1 MTSIRT
7 QGRRKKIDCHVFAK
21 LIATGSYLP
30 EKILTNNDLE
40 SMVDT
45 TDEWIRTRSGIEQRH
60 VAGEH
65 EATSD
70 LAVNAAQRA
79 LQNAGLTA
87 DDIDLIVVATT
98 TPDVIFPS
106 TACIVQDKLGAKNA
120 AAFDIQAVCSGFVY
134 ALSIVDKMLVS
145 GAHQRALV
153 IGAEI
158 YSRILNWNDR
168 GTCVL
173 FGDGAGAVVVTRG
186 ETPGILA
193 TRIKSDGSKRSILNV
208 PGQIRNGA
216 IYGDPTVHMD
226 GQAVFKFAVG
236 AMADVCN
243 ETQAAAGVTAADID
257 WLIPHQANV
266 RIIDAT
272 AKRLGVPANRSIVTV
287 NKHGNTSA
295 ASIPLALDVAFRDGR
310 LQPGNLLQLVGVGG
324 GFTWG
329 SVLARWG

>member
-1 MTSIRT
+1 
-7 QGRRKKIDCHVFAK
+7 VYAK

-30 EKILTNNDLE
+30 EKILTNKDLE
-40 SMVDT
+40 SMVET
-45 TDEWIRTRSGIEQRH
+45 SDEWIRTRSGIEQRH
-60 VAGEH
+60 IAADDEV
-65 EATSD
+65 TSD
-70 LAVNAAQRA
+70 LAVNAARRA
-79 LQNAGLTA
+79 LANATMSV
-87 DDIDLIVVATT
+87 DDIDLLVVATT

-134 ALSIVDKMLVS
+134 ALAIVEKMIAS
-145 GAHQRALV
+145 GAHKNALV
-153 IGAEI
+153 IGAET
-158 YSRILNWNDR
+158 YSRILNWKDR

-186 ETPGILA
+186 DTPGILA
-193 TRIKSDGSKRSILNV
+193 SRLKSDGSRRGILNV
-208 PGQIRNGA
+208 PGQVRNGA
-216 IYGDPTVHMD
+216 VFGDPFVHMD

-243 ETQAAAGVTAADID
+243 ETQSAAGVTSADID
-257 WLIPHQANV
+257 WLVPHQANV

-272 AKRLGVPANRSIVTV
+272 AKKLGVPSEKSIVTV
-287 NKHGNTSA
+287 SKHGNTSA
-295 ASIPLALDVAFRDGR
+295 ASIPLALDVAFNDRR
-310 LQPGNLLQLVGVGG
+310 LKRGDLVQMVGVGG